1 MHTFISSYFI
11 IFHVFYILREDE
23 KNMKRKNI
31 LKEAGVLLIVSLMVL
46 SIIAVTGAVNK
57 EYKEKGERNE

>member
-1 MHTFISSYFI
+1 
-11 IFHVFYILREDE
+11 
-23 KNMKRKNI
+23 MKIKNI
-31 LKEAGVLLIVSLMVL
+31 LKEAGVLLVVSLMVL